1 MVVVV
6 RLCIACCC
14 CCVWKGNPI
23 FWPATR
29 RTQLTHIN
37 RYEIL
42 PIDCEDVSYNRPL
55 SMSPCH
61 ICVVSM
67 PSLDMATVLPQPN
80 NDDPFIFVPFFI
92 NSTPEDVWLPFSPTN
107 RRNCFS
113 TLYTHTHTARHS
125 TIRLIT
131 LLWFGSCR
139 WRSIY
144 CVQHGVCV
152 WSNAR
157 VPRHFW
163 VYYILLLLFERDT
176 IYIRWAHGV
185 SEWMANIHSFNVAV
199 TNRSKLDR

>member
-1 MVVVV
+1 MWVTIGHY
-6 RLCIACCC
+6 RWAHATFALCQCHRWTWPPFCHNQTMMILLFSFHSLSIPLLKTYDYHFLQRTEEIA
-14 CCVWKGNPI
+14 
-23 FWPATR
+23 F
-29 RTQLTHIN
+29 
-37 RYEIL
+37 
-42 PIDCEDVSYNRPL
+42 PL
-55 SMSPCH
+55 C
-61 ICVVSM
+61 
-67 PSLDMATVLPQPN
+67 
-80 NDDPFIFVPFFI
+80 
-92 NSTPEDVWLPFSPTN
+92 
-107 RRNCFS
+107 
-113 TLYTHTHTARHS
+113 THTHTAQHG

-176 IYIRWAHGV
+176 IHIRWAHGV